1 MEKTKLEMEFLDVVG
16 KKFVVSLDEPR
27 TDLTPLEVGEA
38 MNTILTHNVFESS
51 AGDLE
56 IVNDA
61 RIITT
66 TISTLEI

>member
-27 TDLTPLEVGEA
+27 ADLTPLEVGEA